1 MELWQQRPR
10 PVVSAVIINK
20 DKKILLT
27 LRSNNVSWPGQ
38 WCLPGGHLKG
48 GQDWSTACRE
58 EVQEET
64 GLEVVKAELVGI
76 YSDPKFNQLW
86 EVKEEKTISFVAA
99 SFLIRE
105 FRGETK
111 ITDEVAALDW
121 FSWEALPEPLIAI
134 ERIKIGDA
142 LAFQGQVFV
151 R

>member
-1 MELWQQRPR
+1 M
-10 PVVSAVIINK
+10 
-20 DKKILLT
+20 
-27 LRSNNVSWPGQ
+27 
-38 WCLPGGHLKG
+38 
-48 GQDWSTACRE
+48 
-58 EVQEET
+58 
-64 GLEVVKAELVGI
+64 GI

-86 EVKEEKTISFVAA
+86 EAKEGKTVSFVAA